1 MTIFSETE
9 LETIAKE
16 QIGEDKAAVKVINSW
31 ILLVVV
37 PS

>member
-16 QIGEDKAAVKVINSW
+16 QIGEDKTAVKVMNSR
-31 ILLVVV
+31 VA
-37 PS
+37 